1 MEINNVIA
9 WLNLLLTVSFS
20 CCSLQL
26 SSCSNGCRPTT
37 GRHLHRAKV
46 ASLQSA
52 PPISPRIGGHI
63 LLDHMAK
70 GQKMILEGG
79 LGISV
84 FTAPSFRYICKRKI
98 IYE

>member
-84 FTAPSFRYICKRKI
+84 FTPHRFGIFANEK
-98 IYE
+98 